1 MNNNE
6 LENLHQC
13 HLELIDEFDKVCKQL
28 GLSYFLDSGT
38 ALGAVRHG
46 GFIPWDDDVDVGMLR
61 EDYEKFMRQGQA
73 LMSDK
78 FFIQNRETEPNYGKF
93 GGKLRMNNTFFPE
106 RSSVSFQN
114 QGIFIDIYPFDFV
127 NDNRRKALRSLK
139 VSRLFIRFIRFRDAR
154 GIYKNVFKKMAS
166 LSIQIIPKKWLDDK
180 YEQYCK
186 KLNGKGMHFLTCY
199 SYRMAKTMDLIF
211 PVDALTPTKCISF
224 EDREYQ
230 IMNDPNAYLTEM
242 YGDYMQLPPEERR
255 VYHVRGDI
263 IFDLT
268 KEKDKK

>member
-13 HLELIDEFDKVCKQL
+13 HLELLDEFDRVCNQL

-93 GGKLRMNNTFFPE
+93 GGKLRMNNTFFPDK
-106 RSSVSFQN
+106 SSVNFTN
-114 QGIFIDIYPFDFV
+114 QGVYIDIYPFDFV
-127 NDNRRKALRSLK
+127 CDNVKTALRN
-139 VSRLFIRFIRFRDAR
+139 IRFSRRFVRIIRLRDADGDR
-154 GIYKNVFKKMAS
+154 KNIFKRI
-166 LSIQIIPKKWLDDK
+166 LSKILHLIPKKWLDSK
-180 YEQYCK
+180 YESFCQRY
-186 KLNGKGMHFLTCY
+186 NGKGMHLLTCY
-199 SYRMAKTMDLIF
+199 SYRMANTMDLIF
-211 PVDALTPTKCISF
+211 PLEAMTPTKTIRF

-230 IMNDPNAYLTEM
+230 IMNNPDVYLSTM
-242 YGDYMQLPPEERR
+242 YGDYMQLPPENKRI
-255 VYHVRGDI
+255 YHLRGDI
-263 IFDLT
+263 IFDIKK
-268 KEKDKK
+268 KESV